1 MMPFVGAMLKRGVPG
16 QIMATGGFFLFF
28 VFTWMLSNSTLE
40 SGISD
45 FFWPLIVRGVGMS
58 ILFVPLT
65 TLAIQDLKGPEIGQ
79 GTGLNNMMRQL
90 GGSFG
95 IAILTTLIH
104 IKSGL
109 VRSDLVSYVTDYN
122 PAAIT
127 AKAQLIQAFLAKG
140 YSLLDATKMA
150 NQALEGRI
158 VRQTLLVTY
167 DNLYL
172 TIGIFVL
179 CCIPIVYLQKFKRN
193 VALPAN
199 AH

>member
-1 MMPFVGAMLKRGVPG
+1 
-16 QIMATGGFFLFF
+16 
-28 VFTWMLSNSTLE
+28 MLSNSTLE

-45 FFWPLIVRGVGMS
+45 FFWPLIIRGIGMS

-65 TLAIQDLKGPEIGQ
+65 TLAIQELHGPEIGQ

-104 IKSGL
+104 LKSGI
-109 VRSDLVSYVTDYN
+109 VRSDLVSYLTDYN

-127 AKAQLIQAFLAKG
+127 RKAQMIHGFVGKG
-140 YSLLDATKMA
+140 YTLFDATRMA
-150 NQALEGRI
+150 NQALEGTV

-172 TIGIFVL
+172 TIGVFVL
-179 CCIPIVYLQKFKRN
+179 FCIPIVYLQKFKRN
-193 VALPAN
+193 VALPVD